1 MRKMLESLR
10 KIKIKDYIPFLI
22 YFSLITIASIAVDQV
37 SKYVA
42 EANLPLG
49 EVKPLI
55 PNFIDFY
62 LTYNKGA
69 AWGLGDNN
77 VFSRVLLVIISW
89 VVGLFMPG
97 YVIYKMAKNEKF
109 EVIFGVCLALIWGG
123 DIGNLIDRTFFFDRG
138 VIDFISIQS
147 WWPGFGIFNIAD
159 SALVVGILMLFVYM
173 LVKEIQ
179 HFLRQKRENEEKL
192 KNEEQ
197 EEKNEQ

>member
-179 HFLRQKRENEEKL
+179 HFLKQKRENEEKL

>member
-22 YFSLITIASIAVDQV
+22 YFSLITIASIAIDQV

-109 EVIFGVCLALIWGG
+109 EVVFGVCLALIWGG
-123 DIGNLIDRTFFFDRG
+123 DIGNLIDRTFFFDR
-138 VIDFISIQS
+138 
-147 WWPGFGIFNIAD
+147 
-159 SALVVGILMLFVYM
+159 
-173 LVKEIQ
+173 
-179 HFLRQKRENEEKL
+179 
-192 KNEEQ
+192 
-197 EEKNEQ
+197 

>member
-147 WWPGFGIFNIAD
+147 WWPGFGRFNIAD

-179 HFLRQKRENEEKL
+179 HFLKQKRENEEKL